1 MPLLALV
8 MSQMAGSHLS
18 NQRGEFSRMVPILF
32 ANCCRECLNL
42 QRHTRR
48 LAMVIGG
55 QGRTV
60 VSSRRSPMDVG
71 GTPGR
76 M

>member
-18 NQRGEFSRMVPILF
+18 NQMGEFSKMVPILI
-32 ANCCRECLNL
+32 ANCCRGCLNL

-48 LAMVIGG
+48 LAMKW
-55 QGRTV
+55 T
-60 VSSRRSPMDVG
+60 S
-71 GTPGR
+71 
-76 M
+76 